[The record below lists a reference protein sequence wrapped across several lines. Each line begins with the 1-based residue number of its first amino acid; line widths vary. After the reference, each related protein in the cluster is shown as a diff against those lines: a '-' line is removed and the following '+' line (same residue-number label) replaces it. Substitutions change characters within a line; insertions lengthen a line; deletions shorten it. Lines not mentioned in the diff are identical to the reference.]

1 MNRKVNCMEPGRI
14 LPMSLNY
21 STTSL
26 HSASYISQLLM
37 LLTIML
43 NFISS
48 VLVFVSFISL
58 PPQNANRILAT

>member
-1 MNRKVNCMEPGRI
+1 MNRKGNCMEQGRK

-21 STTSL
+21 STTSI
-26 HSASYISQLLM
+26 HSPSYISQFLM

-58 PPQNANRILAT
+58 PPENANRILTT